1 MAYPEFLTTGWQD
14 NVRGACGG
22 VSAIDVPDA
31 LLALD
36 LYGPDSEDA
45 IKALISTWATLKS
58 TPAHATNFNR
68 AAARHLAAKV
78 CVYLQVKL
86 VETEK
91 TGGDYSY
98 TLQKIDW
105 KKLET
110 DNLARFYEYIALI
123 SPSAVENLT
132 YIDVASH
139 EPPIYE
145 EIEVEE
151 D

>member
-36 LYGPDSEDA
+36 LYAPDSEDK
-45 IKALISTWATLKS
+45 IKELIPTWSALKTAN
-58 TPAHATNFNR
+58 ATNFNR
-68 AAARHLAAKV
+68 AAIRHLAAKI

-123 SPSAVENLT
+123 SPSAVENLS
-132 YIDVASH
+132 YVDVAQRD
-139 EPPIYE
+139 PAFFDGLVVE
-145 EIEVEE
+145 EIE
-151 D
+151 